1 LKKLSII
8 LAAIVVMALLL
19 SGCSKDG
26 GSVLAKKGDTVRV
39 DYTGTLADGSVFD
52 SSKGRQPLQFTI
64 GDGNMIAGF
73 DAAVVGMKVGQT
85 KKVTIPAAQA
95 YGPHRDDYVLEVPR
109 SQMPPTMTPAVGDQ
123 LQMQGANGSATNVT
137 VTKVS
142 ATSVTVDANPPMAG
156 KDLTFE
162 IMLVEI
168 TK

>member
-1 LKKLSII
+1 MKLGIF
-8 LAAIVVMALLL
+8 LAAVLLIALVMSA
-19 SGCSKDG
+19 CSKEG
-26 GSVLAKKGDTVRV
+26 GSVLAKKGDTVKV

-52 SSKGRQPLQFTI
+52 TSKGRQPLQFTI

-85 KKVTIPAAQA
+85 RKVTIPAAQA
-95 YGPHRDDYVLEVPR
+95 YGPHRDDYVFEVPR

-123 LQMQGANGSATNVT
+123 LQMTSANGSATNVT

-162 IMLVEI
+162 ITLVEI